1 MTQHSGAV
9 SRVLWLTLGANLT
22 VAVCKL
28 IFGFMSG
35 LASVIADGYHSLLD
49 ASSNLVGLVGIRI
62 SAAPPDDDHPYGH
75 QKFEIFSSMGIA
87 LLLFVAAYN
96 IVGEAMERW
105 QSREVHEALAW
116 GYPLL
121 GITLVVTYLL
131 QRWQRKKARELS
143 SAILHADSEHTRSD
157 FLATLGALMAV
168 IALDL
173 GYPEVDAIVALCIGL
188 AIARS
193 GVLIALQSAGIL
205 ADKAPLPASEIIRR
219 VEGFPEVRLV
229 RDVRSRGF
237 GSGIFVDLSIQLDS
251 DLSLESA
258 HEIAHK
264 VEDRLRADIPGI
276 HDVVIHVE
284 PYGSSK

>member
-1 MTQHSGAV
+1 LTQHSGAV

-105 QSREVHEALAW
+105 QSSEVHESLSW

-121 GITLVVTYLL
+121 GMTLVVTYLL

-143 SAILHADSEHTRSD
+143 SVILHADSEHTRSD

-168 IALDL
+168 IALESGLSGSGCHRGTLHWSCDSPFRNPDRFAISGYSCRQGPSASLRDHPQGGGIPGGSPGQGCSESGIWQWDL
-173 GYPEVDAIVALCIGL
+173 CRPEH
-188 AIARS
+188 S
-193 GVLIALQSAGIL
+193 T
-205 ADKAPLPASEIIRR
+205 
-219 VEGFPEVRLV
+219 
-229 RDVRSRGF
+229 GF
-237 GSGIFVDLSIQLDS
+237 GSQ
-251 DLSLESA
+251 
-258 HEIAHK
+258 
-264 VEDRLRADIPGI
+264 P
-276 HDVVIHVE
+276 
-284 PYGSSK
+284 